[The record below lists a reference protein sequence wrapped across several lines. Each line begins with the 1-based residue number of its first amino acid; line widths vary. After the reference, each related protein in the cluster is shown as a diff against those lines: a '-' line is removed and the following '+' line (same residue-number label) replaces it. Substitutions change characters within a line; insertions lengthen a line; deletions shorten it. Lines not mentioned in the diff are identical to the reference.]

1 MISSYFQRKYR
12 KEGIFE
18 EFNLISIETILSY
31 LLCISFSREL
41 QLANLQWFRPVSKEK
56 RKNIGRKELKII

>member
-18 EFNLISIETILSY
+18 EFNLISIETILSRTSY
-31 LLCISFSREL
+31 VSPFQESF
-41 QLANLQWFRPVSKEK
+41 N
-56 RKNIGRKELKII
+56 